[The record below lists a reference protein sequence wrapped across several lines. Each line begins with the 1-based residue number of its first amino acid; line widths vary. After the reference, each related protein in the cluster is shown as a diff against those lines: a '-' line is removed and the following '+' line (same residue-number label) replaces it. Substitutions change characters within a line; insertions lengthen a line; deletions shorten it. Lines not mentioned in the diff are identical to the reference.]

1 MVLLQGWLSL
11 ESAGAKRLHEL
22 LKSAVPIDGVLE
34 IMCGY
39 YTLTPEEMKRS
50 IVLNA
55 ADEAFVALTRLDAT
69 GVKRTMHFFP
79 GEYLGDTHYINLES
93 LQFGRI
99 LHYEVINYFLML
111 LEEQTRNAAV
121 CFAASIP
128 RIGVLPSVFAS
139 SAEVI
144 YYDSLDQS
152 ITRRDW
158 LGWCAARNGV
168 LNSFCLDLI
177 MFPVYF
183 LSIYS
188 LGVINCRKRC
198 IQVYHTV
205 GPKYDPHILSVIRN
219 RCELVASY
227 VHLEARGYAPCT
239 EYDEVWEVKI
249 LHPGEQTVLGGNV
262 WSVESGVSLCM
273 HVYHLA
279 FGMVPDFARE
289 ALPGFRRKMVREL
302 LVRSPPPRLA

>member
-55 ADEAFVALTRLDAT
+55 ADETFVALTRLDAT
-69 GVKRTMHFFP
+69 CVKHTMQSFP
-79 GEYLGDTHYINLES
+79 GEYLGRDSHYLNLES
-93 LQFGRI
+93 LQSGRAVD
-99 LHYEVINYFLML
+99 YDVINYFLML

-121 CFAASIP
+121 CLAADIP

-139 SAEVI
+139 SDEVI
-144 YYDSLDQS
+144 DYQGFEQS
-152 ITRRDW
+152 CRRHDW

-168 LNSFCLDLI
+168 LDSFCLDLI
-177 MFPVYF
+177 MFPVDF
-183 LSIYS
+183 LSIYA

-205 GPKYDPHILSVIRN
+205 GPKYDPHILSVIRT
-219 RCELVASY
+219 RCELVAIY
-227 VHLEARGYAPCT
+227 VHKDARGYSPCT

-249 LHPGEQTVLGGNV
+249 LHPGEQAVLAGNV
-262 WSVESGVSLCM
+262 WCVESGVSLCM

-279 FGMVPDFARE
+279 FGMVPDFVRE
-289 ALPGFRRKMVREL
+289 AFPGFRRRMVRDL
-302 LVRSPPPRLA
+302 LVRNQLL